1 MNNDKIA
8 KLKQLHSIYIPYPG
22 AEDTLEE
29 IEDCHYSR
37 EYSNE
42 PRSMAIT
49 GYTGSGKTTIIE
61 QYMARHPANETEK
74 ETSVPIFKSLI
85 QPNSNIKDFLK
96 SVLKSLIASVSMID
110 EDDVDDAYLRGD
122 LTTIRKRLYKYI
134 KEANVKLIILDE
146 FQHLVSSKN
155 DKKILNDIADTIKTL
170 INETKVPVIL
180 VGTTRAK
187 AVFAVNPEM
196 ARRFS
201 GNVDIEP
208 FKISTSDEIL
218 EFRKFLTAV
227 DKAVPLDN
235 TGLSSGEMT
244 QRFYA
249 ASNGV
254 IDDIMRLIKFAGK
267 KTIKEGRNKIT
278 LEDLARAFD
287 KNQGKNQRAPGNPFS
302 TPIEIVNSWKCIE
315 DALLGKPLKLNS
327 DDDEEL
333 DIF

>member
-1 MNNDKIA
+1 MNDA
-8 KLKQLHSIYIPYPG
+8 TTEKLKKLYSIYIPYPG
-22 AEDTLEE
+22 AEETLEE
-29 IEDCHYSR
+29 IQDCHYSR
-37 EYSNE
+37 EYSPE

-61 QYMARHPANETEK
+61 QYMMRHPPSETEK

-85 QPNSNIKDFLK
+85 QPNTNIRDFLL
-96 SVLKSLIASVSMID
+96 SVLKSLIASVSMIE
-110 EDDVDDAYLRGD
+110 EDDVDDAYLKGG

-146 FQHLVSSKN
+146 FQHLISSKN

-218 EFRKFLTAV
+218 QFRKFLTAV
-227 DKAVPLDN
+227 DKAIPLEN
-235 TGLSSGEMT
+235 SGLSTGEMT

-254 IDDIMRLIKFAGK
+254 IDDIMRLITFAGK
-267 KTIKEGRNKIT
+267 NVIKDGREKIT
-278 LEDLARAFD
+278 LPDLAKAFD
-287 KNQGKNQRAPGNPFS
+287 KNPGKNQRADGNPFS
-302 TPIEIVNSWKCIE
+302 APIDIVQEWKCIE
-315 DALLGKPLKLNS
+315 DALLGVQPRLVPE
-327 DDDEEL
+327 DEGPE
-333 DIF
+333 IF